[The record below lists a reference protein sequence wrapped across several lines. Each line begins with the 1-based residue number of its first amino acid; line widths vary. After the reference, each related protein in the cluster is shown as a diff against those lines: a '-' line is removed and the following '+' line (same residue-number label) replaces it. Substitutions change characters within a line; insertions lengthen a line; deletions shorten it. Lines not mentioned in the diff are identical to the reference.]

1 MTSDDQAENMPFL
14 VTSTPSLEEQMQELQ
29 QKLAEKEAKIA
40 NLATA
45 LRTGSVRKLI
55 RLVVAT
61 QSSLRKIS
69 RSWSLME
76 LKSTKLL

>member
-1 MTSDDQAENMPFL
+1 
-14 VTSTPSLEEQMQELQ
+14 MQELQ
-29 QKLAEKEAKIA
+29 QKLVKKEAKIA